1 MEVKYFTLVHKEA
14 RRRAKHEI
22 DIAPDGY
29 SVRIGEG
36 TRSSEQNA
44 MLHACLTDIADQVE
58 WCGKK
63 LPMEVWKRLTMAA
76 YLREQN
82 EQPQMIPALDGQ
94 GFDVIF
100 ERTSKLSRRQFA
112 DLITWC
118 LAFGNEQGV
127 RWSEPKQAEYA

>member
-1 MEVKYFTLVHKEA
+1 MKTLILGNDKARAAAHRYIDAPEYEGHQFTL
-14 RRRAKHEI
+14 
-22 DIAPDGY
+22 APPSRNSD
-29 SVRIGEG
+29 
-36 TRSSEQNA
+36 QNA

-63 LPMEVWKRLTMAA
+63 FPMETWKRLTMAA
-76 YLREQN
+76 FLREQN
-82 EQPQMIPALDGQ
+82 EQPQLIPALDGQ

-100 ERTSKLSRRQFA
+100 ERTSKLGVRQFA

-127 RWSEPKQAEYA
+127 VWSEP